1 VTTRAGQAG
10 VPGERR
16 ARRIAG
22 PFVPRLV
29 CMLESPAYRV
39 LSLSARRV
47 LDRIE
52 IELAHHAGRDNGR
65 LAVTYEH
72 FVEYGVRRHSINAAL
87 HELSALGFIEV
98 TEQGVAGNA
107 EHRAP
112 NRFRLTY
119 RPDGRTLPTNEW
131 RRIKTMEEAQM
142 AQNEAWS
149 ESKSKRRKWRVAR
162 IFFSDAFAQ
171 SPMPPGVTENGEN
184 AALANN
190 FPMPPCVTT
199 SRSLGSTPEPALP
212 ALSSLPT
219 AGGPKSARTKRK
231 LPWSTPT
238 LTEITDPAAIEAIRR
253 DAARALADA
262 KCAKCQPDPFV
273 INIGGRPI
281 VTRDLSTMSR
291 LRDVA

>member
-1 VTTRAGQAG
+1 MTRAGKAG
-10 VPGERR
+10 IPGERR
-16 ARRIAG
+16 ARKIEG
-22 PFVPRLV
+22 QFIPRLV
-29 CMLESPAYRV
+29 AMMESPAYRV
-39 LSLSARRV
+39 LSLVARRC

-52 IELAHHAGRDNGR
+52 IALAHHAGRDNGR

-112 NRFRLTY
+112 NRYRLTY
-119 RPDGRTLPTNEW
+119 ESAGRVKPTHEW

-142 AQNEAWS
+142 AQKAAWL
-149 ESKSKRRKWRVAR
+149 ESKSKRRKWRVAKT
-162 IFFSDAFAQ
+162 FPSDAFAH
-171 SPMPPGVTENGEN
+171 SPVPPCVTENGKNGAPGEN
-184 AALANN
+184 S
-190 FPMPPCVTT
+190 PMPPCVTN

-212 ALSSLPT
+212 ALSALPT
-219 AGGPKSARTKRK
+219 ASAPKPAQKSRKR
-231 LPWSTPT
+231 PWSTPT
-238 LTEITDPAAIEAIRR
+238 LTEITNPAAIEAIRR
-253 DAARALADA
+253 DAERALADA